1 MYSFMYDFSRSLLTS
16 DVLCYNPLV
25 KWWPDYTSPNPVL
38 CMLPLAQIPEQNSRS
53 LSWHPSSS
61 SVLPQSIIL
70 ILALNYSL
78 NPSPYLQLKWSC
90 WPPTHL
96 AHCRLC
102 LCLSL
107 LPNSHN
113 PLVNSNEILRKTAD
127 PLKPKCIP
135 HPNRLISCSFSDHV
149 MVSIASCLLYIKIMN
164 LPYVF
169 P

>member
-1 MYSFMYDFSRSLLTS
+1 
-16 DVLCYNPLV
+16 
-25 KWWPDYTSPNPVL
+25 
-38 CMLPLAQIPEQNSRS
+38 MLPLAQIPEQNSRS

-169 P
+169 PWVFFNNLFHKQNTAKLLSHFSLVWLCATP